1 MRNLFTAMLVAL
13 VTFLFS
19 AQGVA
24 AQYPVVK
31 EFGDLDF
38 TEYFVNGAS
47 PIGNTDLEV
56 NCRPS
61 EEERDSLFFRI
72 RDDGLGYIST
82 RTLFSSGEQQRIINR
97 YFSCIGLRQLEEP
110 ERFGCAS
117 IKTLFR
123 YLEMFQPNHPSPDRA
138 QWSEM
143 DQKLYYA
150 LYELGWTIKKDDE
163 EGYMARIHGGHWTL
177 CKELW

>member
-1 MRNLFTAMLVAL
+1 MRNLFTAMLIAL

-31 EFGDLDF
+31 EFGDFDF

-47 PIGNTDLEV
+47 PIGDTDLEV

-72 RDDGLGYIST
+72 RDDGLGYIDPMSPF
-82 RTLFSSGEQQRIINR
+82 RSGEQQRIING
-97 YFSCIGLRQLEEP
+97 YFSCIGLRQFEEP

-117 IKTLFR
+117 IMTLFS

-138 QWSEM
+138 RWSEM
-143 DQKLYYA
+143 DQELYYA
-150 LYELGWTIKKDDE
+150 LYLLGRKIKIDDE
-163 EGYMARIHGGHWTL
+163 KGYMVRMYGGRWTL